1 MGRVDSTS
9 CLSEQKRPYGSP
21 PYLKPM
27 AAPKFTLTADRAQ
40 QVKMTAKA
48 PEPLGVTPPPG
59 CDEPV
64 STQPERTFARLR
76 YIWEATAQS

>member
-40 QVKMTAKA
+40 QVKMTAKTA
-48 PEPLGVTPPPG
+48 EPLGVTPPPG

-64 STQPERTFARLR
+64 STSLRGPSRASVTF
-76 YIWEATAQS
+76 WEATAQS